1 LHSGEH
7 RGLGLIAGRCRP
19 IPLAAPGAVRHKVP
33 HIGWSALTM
42 PPARDNVVGTQFHP
56 EKSGPAG
63 LRILERFLA
72 L

>member
-1 LHSGEH
+1 
-7 RGLGLIAGRCRP
+7 
-19 IPLAAPGAVRHKVP
+19 
-33 HIGWSALTM
+33 M